1 MAGVRSVILW
11 DIDGTLIT
19 GGPVTRRSFDLAI
32 ASAVG
37 REPGE
42 HGVSFGGKTDPE
54 IALEILA
61 SLAVSED
68 DARGRLPAVLEA
80 LEREMGVA
88 VDQLRREGSILPG
101 VRPLL
106 ERLHRKPGVLQTVL
120 TGNVEANARLKVS
133 AFGLDEFLDL
143 EVGAY
148 GSDDEDRTM
157 FVPLALWK
165 LQSLRG
171 VEIRPW
177 RVWVVGDTVRD
188 LACARAGGAR
198 CLLVATGTFG
208 YEELLRL
215 GADAVLPDL
224 SDVDAA
230 VRLLA
235 FQ

>member
-1 MAGVRSVILW
+1 MASVRSVILW

-42 HGVSFGGKTDPE
+42 HGVSFGGKTDPQ

-88 VDQLRREGSILPG
+88 VDQLRREGSVLPG

-106 ERLHRKPGVLQTVL
+106 ERLHREPGVLQTVL

-157 FVPLALWK
+157 FVPLALSK
-165 LQSLRG
+165 IQSLRG

-188 LACARAGGAR
+188 LACSRAGGAR
-198 CLLVATGTFG
+198 CLLVATGPFG
-208 YEELLRL
+208 YEELVQL

-230 VRLLA
+230 VRLLT

>member
-11 DIDGTLIT
+11 DIDGTLISA
-19 GGPVTRRSFDLAI
+19 GPVTRRSFDLAI
-32 ASAVG
+32 ASALG
-37 REPGE
+37 REPRE
-42 HGVSFGGKTDPE
+42 HGVSFGGKTDPQ
-54 IALEILA
+54 IALEILGA
-61 SLAVSED
+61 LAVSGD

-80 LEREMGVA
+80 LEREMEVA
-88 VDQLRREGSILPG
+88 VDELRRESSVLPG

-106 ERLHRKPGVLQTVL
+106 ERLQRKPGVLQTVL

-148 GSDDEDRTM
+148 GSDDADRTM
-157 FVPLALWK
+157 FVPLALGK
-165 LQSLRG
+165 VRSLRG
-171 VEIRPW
+171 VEISPW
-177 RVWVVGDTVRD
+177 RAWVVGDTVRD

-198 CLLVATGTFG
+198 CLLVATGPFE
-208 YEELLRL
+208 YEEIAQL

-230 VRLLA
+230 ERLLT
-235 FQ
+235 FR